1 MLTQFQAN
9 LSPILVHCSAG
20 VGRTGTFL
28 ALYKLWN
35 DYNNPNV
42 RSLALLPT
50 VVTLRSQRCLMV
62 QKSVQYSYIA
72 KCLSFMV
79 STEEGDYYESTT
91 VVETEKERQKRLK
104 EKKNKAEKETRN
116 RKQKQSTFYTESGV
130 NGRKSR
136 EEGDYV

>member
-1 MLTQFQAN
+1 M
-9 LSPILVHCSAG
+9 HCSAG

-42 RSLALLPT
+42 PILALLPT

-62 QKSVQYSYIA
+62 QKSIQYCYIA

-79 STEEGDYYESTT
+79 STEEGDYYESTA
-91 VVETEKERQKRLK
+91 VVETEKKAKLGAKKKSE
-104 EKKNKAEKETRN
+104 EKKEPSSVDK
-116 RKQKQSTFYTESGV
+116 
-130 NGRKSR
+130 
-136 EEGDYV
+136 EGDYL